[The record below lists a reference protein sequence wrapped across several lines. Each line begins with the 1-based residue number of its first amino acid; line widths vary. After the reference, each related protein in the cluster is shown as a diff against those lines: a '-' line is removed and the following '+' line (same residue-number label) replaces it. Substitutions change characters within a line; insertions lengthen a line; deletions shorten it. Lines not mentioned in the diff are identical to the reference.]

1 MRARIEYESAFDLGE
16 GEEHNQEILD
26 CIEEDVPEAIQK
38 AMDNIFD
45 GARCT
50 GYRIVKL

>member
-1 MRARIEYESAFDLGE
+1 MRARIEYEFAFDL
-16 GEEHNQEILD
+16 GEEHNQEILE
-26 CIEEDVPEAIQK
+26 CIEEDVPEVIQK

-45 GARCT
+45 ETRCT

>member
-1 MRARIEYESAFDLGE
+1 MRARIEYEFAFDLGE
-16 GEEHNQEILD
+16 EEHNKEILD
-26 CIEEDVPEAIQK
+26 CIEEDVPEVIQK